1 MMYQLGEA
9 VASPPVPL
17 DWKAPLR
24 PVVKQLRKRLA
35 TSTSFYDI
43 PAAEALRIAYQVMLR
58 REPDQGTIDF
68 HLPQLEAGTL
78 PRDELTQR
86 LRGSEEFR
94 LKVRFQGPS
103 LPHSLHVSR
112 CEFIQSLPKASR
124 ILDVGGAHHH
134 TPQGA
139 LVAMGYPYS
148 FDELTIVDLPNEL
161 RHPMYRSPEHHEPIA
176 SHLGP
181 VRYRYHSM
189 SDLTSYDDESF
200 DLVYSGQSI
209 EHITPD
215 EGRSVLKEIRRI
227 LRPGGHLA
235 IDTPNGKICRLQQ
248 DEFIDPDHEVE
259 YTHQEMVDLI
269 EGADL
274 TIVDAKGLNYMGRAA
289 AQGRYDADEVAG
301 NQGMFAEIDDCYLL
315 AYVARRT

>member
-1 MMYQLGEA
+1 M
-9 VASPPVPL
+9 PL

-24 PVVKQLRKRLA
+24 PAVAQLRRRL
-35 TSTSFYDI
+35 TPPTSFYDL
-43 PAAEALRIAYQVMLR
+43 PAADALRVAYQVMLR
-58 REPDQGTIDF
+58 REPDQGTIDL

-94 LKVRFQGPS
+94 LKVRFQGPA

-112 CEFIQSLPKASR
+112 CEFIQSLPRASR
-124 ILDVGGAHHH
+124 ILDVGGAHHD
-134 TPQGA
+134 TQQGA
-139 LVAMGYPYS
+139 LVAMGYPYA
-148 FDELTIVDLPNEL
+148 FEELTIVDLPSAD
-161 RHPMYRSPEHHEPIA
+161 RHPLYRSPEHHDVID

-189 SDLTSYDDESF
+189 SDLTGYDDSAF

-209 EHITPD
+209 EHITPA
-215 EGRSVLKEIRRI
+215 EAKSVLAEIHRI
-227 LRPGGHLA
+227 LAPGGYLA
-235 IDTPNGKICRLQQ
+235 LDTPNGRICRLQQ

-259 YTHQEMVDLI
+259 YTHREMVDLI
-269 EGADL
+269 EGAGL
-274 TIVDAKGLNYMGRAA
+274 TIVDARGLNYMGRAA
-289 AQGRYDADEVAG
+289 SQGRYDADEVAG
-301 NQGMFAEIDDCYLL
+301 NQGLFAEIDDCYLL

>member
-1 MMYQLGEA
+1 
-9 VASPPVPL
+9 VPI

-24 PVVKQLRKRLA
+24 PAVRQLRRRL
-35 TSTSFYDI
+35 TPPQGFYDMP
-43 PAAEALRIAYQVMLR
+43 PASALRVAYQVMLR
-58 REPDQGTIDF
+58 REPDPGTIEY

-94 LKVRFQGPS
+94 LKVRFQGPA

-112 CEFIQSLPKASR
+112 CEFIQSLPRASH
-124 ILDVGGAHHH
+124 ILDIGGAHHD

-139 LVAMGYPYS
+139 LVAMGYPYR
-148 FDELTIVDLPNEL
+148 FDSLTIVDLPSAD
-161 RHPMYRSPEHHEPIA
+161 RHPLYQSPEHHDVID

-189 SDLTSYDDESF
+189 SDLSSYDDESF

-215 EGRSVLKEIRRI
+215 EGRVVLGEIRRI
-227 LRPGGHLA
+227 LRPGGWLA
-235 IDTPNGKICRLQQ
+235 LDTPNGRICRLQQ
-248 DEFIDPDHEVE
+248 AEFIDPDHKVE
-259 YTHQEMVDLI
+259 YTHAEMVSLLS
-269 EGADL
+269 GAGH
-274 TIVDAKGLNYMGRAA
+274 TIVEAKGLNYMGLAA
-289 AQGRYDADEVAG
+289 AAGRYDADEVAG
-301 NQGMFAEIDDCYLL
+301 NQGLFAEIDDCYLL
-315 AYVARRT
+315 AYVAQRR